1 MKFTLNW
8 LKEFVTVR
16 ASPEKLAELLTM
28 AGLEVES
35 LSPLHDPETNREDWL
50 FEISVTPNRGDCLG
64 ITGLANEVSALTGRR
79 VKLAGA
85 HRRSKGSSIT
95 NRVTIAIQNAR
106 LCPRYSAAVVDEVYM
121 GSSPAW
127 MRFRLEACGIRSI
140 NNVVDVT
147 NYVMLETGQPL
158 HAFDLDRLPT
168 RQIVVRTAQQ
178 IKKFTTLDGVERE
191 LAPEDLL
198 ICDRDVPVALAG
210 VMGGANSEV
219 KPETRSILLESA
231 NFDPTAIRRT
241 AKRLGLHSE
250 ASHRFE
256 RGVDPEGTIA
266 ALHRASSLLAKSAS
280 GKPLPAVT
288 DRYPRRAKPVTVLLR
303 EARIEEILGVRIG
316 AQHAEKLLRS
326 LGLKTQRQPSS
337 GRIKVVVPPQEV
349 LVLIVLE

>member
-35 LSPLHDPETNREDWL
+35 LSPLHDPESNREDWL

-64 ITGLANEVSALTGRR
+64 ITGLANEVSALTGGH
-79 VKLAGA
+79 VKSAA
-85 HRRSKGSSIT
+85 APRRSKGSSIA

-121 GSSPAW
+121 GSPPSW
-127 MRFRLEACGIRSI
+127 MRVRLEACGIRSI
-140 NNVVDVT
+140 NNIVDIT

-210 VMGGANSEV
+210 VMGGANCEV
-219 KPETRSILLESA
+219 KTETRSILLESA
-231 NFDPTAIRRT
+231 NFDPTSIRRT

-256 RGVDPEGTIA
+256 RGVDPEGTLT
-266 ALHRASSLLAKSAS
+266 ALDRTVYWLEQFGAGVAVPGVVDSYPR
-280 GKPLPAVT
+280 KPHLSAVT
-288 DRYPRRAKPVTVLLR
+288 LWDERVERLLGIPVAPKTAETLL
-303 EARIEEILGVRIG
+303 G
-316 AQHAEKLLRS
+316 A
-326 LGLKTQRQPSS
+326 LGLKTQRQK
-337 GRIKVVVPPQEV
+337 RAI
-349 LVLIVLE
+349 